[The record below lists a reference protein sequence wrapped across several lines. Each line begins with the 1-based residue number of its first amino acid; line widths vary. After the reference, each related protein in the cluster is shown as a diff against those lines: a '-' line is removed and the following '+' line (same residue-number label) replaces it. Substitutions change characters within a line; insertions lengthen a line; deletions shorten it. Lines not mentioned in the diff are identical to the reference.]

1 MSKIIVSWTSYA
13 KYSYFDELDF
23 IKSKWTL
30 KEVNAFVNLVN
41 ECIENLSR
49 GIIEGKKYATD
60 NIHSLV
66 ISDLK
71 TNNSIL

>member
-41 ECIENLSR
+41 ECIENLSCS
-49 GIIEGKKYATD
+49 IIEGKKYAT
-60 NIHSLV
+60 NNT
-66 ISDLK
+66 SDLK